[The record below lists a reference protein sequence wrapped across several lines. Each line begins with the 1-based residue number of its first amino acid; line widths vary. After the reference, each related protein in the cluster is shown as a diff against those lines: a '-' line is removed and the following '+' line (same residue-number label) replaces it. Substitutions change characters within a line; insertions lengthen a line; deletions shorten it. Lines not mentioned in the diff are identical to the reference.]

1 MNKLKIGSLLRI
13 VSSKKY
19 EKLSDGLEEVQK
31 LKESVPR
38 LSKYIEHISA

>member
-1 MNKLKIGSLLRI
+1 MRI

-19 EKLSDGLEEVQK
+19 DKLSGNLDEVQK

-38 LSKYIEHISA
+38 LKKYIEHISN